1 MKIKKIILV
10 SFLVAMI
17 TACGDNQKENKTD
30 TKQETTS
37 AVKVEKLSPVPDVSE
52 QNKDV
57 KKEPVVEKQ
66 EVKDN
71 KVSEEQ
77 KITQVKEDKKE
88 ENKAVKEFADL
99 LGKMI
104 SAQGEKLKKL
114 EPSSNE
120 YKDAL
125 IKYEL
130 LSFIQFNNEL
140 EKDFTEINEKLSQTL
155 TEDLKTEE
163 EYAAKYN
170 AQILSVIEKFN
181 KASEKVSSEQVKKLY
196 QDSAL
201 SSSLSK
207 DLTNEA
213 MKIRNFDIEKDK
225 DKALVIL
232 ENINHIS
239 ADLYQTSLA
248 LLTNQVDL
256 LKQHDNDLY
265 EKYLKTEYEDR
276 INELNSAY
284 DSLLKK

>member
-1 MKIKKIILV
+1 MKIKKIMLV

-88 ENKAVKEFADL
+88 ENKVVKEFADL

-163 EYAAKYN
+163 EYATKYN

>member
-1 MKIKKIILV
+1 M
-10 SFLVAMI
+10 
-17 TACGDNQKENKTD
+17 
-30 TKQETTS
+30 
-37 AVKVEKLSPVPDVSE
+37 
-52 QNKDV
+52 
-57 KKEPVVEKQ
+57 
-66 EVKDN
+66 
-71 KVSEEQ
+71 
-77 KITQVKEDKKE
+77 
-88 ENKAVKEFADL
+88 KEFADL

-104 SAQGEKLKKL
+104 SEQGEKLKKL

-120 YKDAL
+120 YKDTL

-163 EYAAKYN
+163 EYAVKYN

-181 KASEKVSSEQVKKLY
+181 KAAEKVSSEQVKKLY

-239 ADLYQTSLA
+239 ADLYQTSLT

>member
-1 MKIKKIILV
+1 MKIKKIMLV

-37 AVKVEKLSPVPDVSE
+37 VVKVEKLSPVPDVSE

-163 EYAAKYN
+163 EYAVKYN

-181 KASEKVSSEQVKKLY
+181 KAAEKVSSEQVKKLY

>member
-1 MKIKKIILV
+1 MKIKKIMLV

-37 AVKVEKLSPVPDVSE
+37 TVKAEKLPPVPDVSE

-57 KKEPVVEKQ
+57 KKEQVVEKQ

-77 KITQVKEDKKE
+77 KITQVEVDKKE
-88 ENKAVKEFADL
+88 ENKAMKEFTDL

-104 SAQGEKLKKL
+104 SEQGEKLKKL

-120 YKDAL
+120 YKDTL

-130 LSFIQFNNEL
+130 LSFIHFNNDL

-163 EYAAKYN
+163 EYATKYN

-201 SSSLSK
+201 SSSLAK

>member
-1 MKIKKIILV
+1 MKIKKIMLV

-17 TACGDNQKENKTD
+17 TACGDNQKENKTE

-66 EVKDN
+66 EIKDN

-77 KITQVKEDKKE
+77 KITQVEVDKKE
-88 ENKAVKEFADL
+88 ENKAMKEFTDL
-99 LGKMI
+99 LSKMI
-104 SAQGEKLKKL
+104 LEQGEKLKKL

-120 YKDAL
+120 YKDTL

-163 EYAAKYN
+163 EYAVKYN

-181 KASEKVSSEQVKKLY
+181 KAAEKVSSEQVKKLY

-239 ADLYQTSLA
+239 SDLYQTSLA

>member
-1 MKIKKIILV
+1 MKIKKIMLV

-163 EYAAKYN
+163 EYATKYN

>member
-1 MKIKKIILV
+1 MKIKKIMLV

-71 KVSEEQ
+71 KVIEEQ
-77 KITQVKEDKKE
+77 KITQVEVNKKE
-88 ENKAVKEFADL
+88 ENKAMKEFADL

-104 SAQGEKLKKL
+104 SEQGEKLKKL

-120 YKDAL
+120 YKDTL

-163 EYAAKYN
+163 EYAVKYN

-181 KASEKVSSEQVKKLY
+181 KAAEKVSSEQVKKLY

>member
-1 MKIKKIILV
+1 MLV

-163 EYAAKYN
+163 EYAVKYN
-170 AQILSVIEKFN
+170 TQILSVIEKFN

>member
-1 MKIKKIILV
+1 MKIKKIMLV

-37 AVKVEKLSPVPDVSE
+37 TVKVEKLSPVPDVSE

>member
-1 MKIKKIILV
+1 MKIKKIMLV

-17 TACGDNQKENKTD
+17 TACGDNQKENKTES
-30 TKQETTS
+30 KQETTS

-77 KITQVKEDKKE
+77 KITQVEENKKE
-88 ENKAVKEFADL
+88 ENKAMKEFTDL

-104 SAQGEKLKKL
+104 SEQGEKLKKL

-120 YKDAL
+120 YKDTL

-163 EYAAKYN
+163 EYAVKYN

-181 KASEKVSSEQVKKLY
+181 QAAEKVSSEQVKKLY

>member
-1 MKIKKIILV
+1 MLV

-17 TACGDNQKENKTD
+17 TACGDNQKENKTES
-30 TKQETTS
+30 KQETTS

-77 KITQVKEDKKE
+77 KITQVEENKKE
-88 ENKAVKEFADL
+88 ENKAMKEFTDL

-104 SAQGEKLKKL
+104 SEQGEKLKKL

-120 YKDAL
+120 YKDTL

-163 EYAAKYN
+163 EYVVKYN

-181 KASEKVSSEQVKKLY
+181 QAAEKVSSEQVKKLY

>member
-1 MKIKKIILV
+1 MKIKKIMLV

-88 ENKAVKEFADL
+88 ENKAMKEFADL

-104 SAQGEKLKKL
+104 SEQGEKLKKL

-120 YKDAL
+120 YKDTL

-163 EYAAKYN
+163 EYAVKYN

-181 KASEKVSSEQVKKLY
+181 KAAEKVSSEQVKKLY

-239 ADLYQTSLA
+239 ADLYQTSLT

>member
-1 MKIKKIILV
+1 MKIKKIMLV

-17 TACGDNQKENKTD
+17 TACGDNQKENKTES
-30 TKQETTS
+30 KQETTS

-77 KITQVKEDKKE
+77 KITQVEENKKE
-88 ENKAVKEFADL
+88 ENKAMKEFTDL

-104 SAQGEKLKKL
+104 SEQGEKLKKL

-120 YKDAL
+120 YKDTL

-163 EYAAKYN
+163 EYAVKYN

>member
-1 MKIKKIILV
+1 MLV

-88 ENKAVKEFADL
+88 ENKVVKEFADL

-163 EYAAKYN
+163 EYATKYN

>member
-1 MKIKKIILV
+1 MKIKKIMLV

>member
-1 MKIKKIILV
+1 MKIKKIMLV

-17 TACGDNQKENKTD
+17 TACGDNQKENKTE

-77 KITQVKEDKKE
+77 KITQVEVDKKE
-88 ENKAVKEFADL
+88 ENKAVKEFSDL

-104 SAQGEKLKKL
+104 SEQGEKLKKL

-120 YKDAL
+120 YKDTL

>member
-1 MKIKKIILV
+1 MLV

>member
-1 MKIKKIILV
+1 MKIKKIMLV

-17 TACGDNQKENKTD
+17 TACGDNQKENKTES
-30 TKQETTS
+30 KQETTS

-77 KITQVKEDKKE
+77 KITQVEENKKE
-88 ENKAVKEFADL
+88 ENKAMKEFTDL

-104 SAQGEKLKKL
+104 SEQGEKLKKL

-120 YKDAL
+120 YKDTL

-163 EYAAKYN
+163 EYVVKYN

-181 KASEKVSSEQVKKLY
+181 QAAEKVSSEQVKKLY

>member
-66 EVKDN
+66 KVKDN

>member
-1 MKIKKIILV
+1 MKIKKIMLV

-88 ENKAVKEFADL
+88 ENKAMKEFADL

-104 SAQGEKLKKL
+104 SVQGEKLKKL

>member
-1 MKIKKIILV
+1 MKIKKIMLV

-71 KVSEEQ
+71 KVTEEQ

-88 ENKAVKEFADL
+88 ENKAMKEFADL

-104 SAQGEKLKKL
+104 SVQGEKLKKL

-163 EYAAKYN
+163 EYAVKYN